1 MTLVIF
7 EDKILSEQKIIK
19 QTYQLDLYV
28 ELIIELVQIGRAHV

>member
-19 QTYQLDLYV
+19 QTYQLDLDV
-28 ELIIELVQIGRAHV
+28 ELIIELVRYGG